1 MKVSDIM
8 ASTEEY
14 KNFILEKLS
23 IINNIT
29 YKPMMGKYLLYYKN
43 KLFGEIYDDRL
54 MIKKVDSNK
63 VFNME
68 GNISYKGAK
77 LMYLVDNIDDSEKLR
92 DIVLTTYKDLK

>member
-54 MIKKVDSNK
+54 MIKKVDNNK
-63 VFNME
+63 VFNM
-68 GNISYKGAK
+68 
-77 LMYLVDNIDDSEKLR
+77 
-92 DIVLTTYKDLK
+92 

>member
-14 KNFILEKLS
+14 KNFILEQLS

-54 MIKKVDSNK
+54 MIKKVDNNK
-63 VFNME
+63 VFNM
-68 GNISYKGAK
+68 
-77 LMYLVDNIDDSEKLR
+77 
-92 DIVLTTYKDLK
+92 